1 MKTNRLSSLLLL
13 HLIVLIF
20 GFTGIWGKLISLDSG
35 PLVLARMS
43 IAAVVLGAYMLLIGK
58 RLALPRKYIGK
69 ILALGGVIA
78 IHWITFFEAINQSNV
93 SVTLS
98 TMASTTLF
106 VAVFSPAFGKGS
118 FKWYELW
125 LGVLVILG
133 IALIFGFA
141 QDYWLGILLALLS
154 SALAAIFTL
163 GNAAL
168 IQQVD
173 AYKISLWEMIFGAM
187 IVVLYLNTKDF
198 RFAEYTELP
207 GLEWMWIAM
216 LAVLATS
223 FAFVVSVEVMR
234 VISPFTV
241 AITVNLE
248 PVYSILLALLIF
260 GEEEKMSWGFYL
272 GSVVIVSAI
281 ALNAWLKKWQ
291 RGKQAIDRN

>member
-1 MKTNRLSSLLLL
+1 MKKARLSNLLLL

-20 GFTGIWGKLISLDSG
+20 GFTGIWGKLVSLDSG

-43 IAAVVLGAYMLLIGK
+43 IAALVLGVYMLFIGK
-58 RLALPRKYIGK
+58 GLALPRKYIFR

-78 IHWITFFEAINQSNV
+78 IHWITFFEAIQQSNV

-106 VAVFSPAFGKGS
+106 VAIFSPAFGKGS

-125 LGVLVILG
+125 LGVLVIFG

-141 QDYWLGILLALLS
+141 QEYWLGILLALLS

-168 IQQVD
+168 IKHVD
-173 AYKISLWEMIFGAM
+173 SYRISLWEMISGAM
-187 IVVLYLNTKDF
+187 IVMVYLTTKDF
-198 RFAEYTELP
+198 QYAKYLELP
-207 GLEWMWIAM
+207 GIEWLWIGM

-223 FAFVVSVEVMR
+223 FAFVVSVEVMK

-248 PVYSILLALLIF
+248 PVYSILLALWIF
-260 GEEEKMSWGFYL
+260 GEEEKMNIGFYI
-272 GSVVIVSAI
+272 GSVVIIAAI
-281 ALNAWLKKWQ
+281 AFNAWLKKAH
-291 RGKQAIDRN
+291 RGKQVEI